1 MLRVCICLSTLSC
14 CVRLLAGGSSPIAV
28 FMDFKSE
35 PSGEAVL
42 QMEQEISNI
51 MKPSGL
57 EFDWR
62 MMKDRQTGES
72 FRDLIVFT
80 FKGHCKTAEPTGAPT
95 YDELG
100 PLAERQPLAFTRIS
114 EGHILPFSDVEC
126 DTVRR
131 YIASSVA
138 SAQPGNR
145 ESILGRALG
154 RVVAHEMYHMLA
166 STTVHAEGGVA
177 RSFHTRKDLTGPEF
191 HFTARET
198 KLLRARNASVPNPQL
213 EVRLVTRPAISSR

>member
-1 MLRVCICLSTLSC
+1 M
-14 CVRLLAGGSSPIAV
+14 AGGPSPIAV
-28 FMDFKSE
+28 FMDFQSA
-35 PSGEAVL
+35 PSPEAL
-42 QMEQEISNI
+42 SQMEREISTI

-72 FRDLIVFT
+72 FRELVVFT
-80 FKGHCKTAEPTGAPT
+80 FKGHCQSMGPS

-100 PLAERQPLAFTRIS
+100 PISERQALAFTRIS

-126 DTVRR
+126 DTVRN
-131 YIASSVA
+131 YISSNMA
-138 SAQPGNR
+138 SAHPGDR
-145 ESILGRALG
+145 EGILGRALG

-166 STTVHAEGGVA
+166 STTAHAEGGVA
-177 RSFHTRKDLTGPEF
+177 RSFHTRKDLTAPEF

-198 KLLRARNASVPNPQL
+198 KMLRELNSTTVKPQL
-213 EVRLVTRPAISSR
+213 AVHFVASPAKSPSTSGR